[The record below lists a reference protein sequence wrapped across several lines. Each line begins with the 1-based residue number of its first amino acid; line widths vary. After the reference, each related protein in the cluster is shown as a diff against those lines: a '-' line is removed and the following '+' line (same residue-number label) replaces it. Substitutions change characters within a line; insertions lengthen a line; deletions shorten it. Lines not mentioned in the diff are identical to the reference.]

1 MHACVLSHIQLSAT
15 PWSITCQASL
25 PMGLSQQEYWSAL
38 TFPSPRDFP
47 DPGIKPASPALA
59 YGFFTTEL
67 PGKPHI
73 MIHIGH

>member
-15 PWSITCQASL
+15 PWTITCQASL

-47 DPGIKPASPALA
+47 DPGINADSFLKILSYDKDGGDQFIYSYHMDL
-59 YGFFTTEL
+59 
-67 PGKPHI
+67 
-73 MIHIGH
+73 